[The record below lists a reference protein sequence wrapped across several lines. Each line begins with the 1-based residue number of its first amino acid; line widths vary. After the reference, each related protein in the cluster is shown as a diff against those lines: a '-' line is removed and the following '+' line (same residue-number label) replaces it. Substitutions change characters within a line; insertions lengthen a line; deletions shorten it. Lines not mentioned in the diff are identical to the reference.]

1 VTGQFGTLA
10 AEQDRLAVWSAQ
22 IRGVV
27 DRPVLGW
34 GPGNEWSAY
43 VSSATPGEI
52 ETATRYWADAH
63 NLPIEIGVVSG
74 FAGLAAFAWLV
85 VRLVPRTVR
94 APDRRAWA
102 TAAAATLAIYA
113 LYEPLDVTLTPLM
126 FLFAGAAVG
135 APGGARRDARD
146 EPRDRS
152 APRLGAGARAVVGA
166 ILVAVT
172 AVAGVGLAS
181 SAFERWGRTHAFSR
195 WALERAWAIA
205 PWRISAGEALAIDLA
220 IDGRSGDEGAAAEAR
235 EVVDR
240 LVEAHPRNPGI
251 RLLAADVELLLRNF
265 AGTQAWIREQLR
277 VFPSDSVV
285 VPEEEPGITVPG

>member
-22 IRGVV
+22 IRGVL

-63 NLPIEIGVVSG
+63 NLPIEVGVIGG
-74 FAGLAAFAWLV
+74 FAGLAAFGWLV
-85 VRLVPRTVR
+85 VRLAPRLVR
-94 APDRRAWA
+94 APNRRAWA
-102 TAAAATLAIYA
+102 TAATATLAIYA

-135 APGGARRDARD
+135 APPGARDAAAEGARRASTPWFARG
-146 EPRDRS
+146 
-152 APRLGAGARAVVGA
+152 LRAVVGA
-166 ILVAVT
+166 TLVTVS
-172 AVAGVGLAS
+172 VIAGVGLAS
-181 SAFERWGRTHAFSR
+181 SGLERWGRTHAFSR
-195 WALERAWAIA
+195 WALERAWTIA
-205 PWRISAGEALAIDLA
+205 PWRISAGEALAIELA
-220 IDGRSGDEGAAAEAR
+220 LDGRSGDQRAEAEAR

-240 LVEAHPRNPGI
+240 LVEAHPRNPGV

-265 AGTQAWIREQLR
+265 AGTQEWIREQLR